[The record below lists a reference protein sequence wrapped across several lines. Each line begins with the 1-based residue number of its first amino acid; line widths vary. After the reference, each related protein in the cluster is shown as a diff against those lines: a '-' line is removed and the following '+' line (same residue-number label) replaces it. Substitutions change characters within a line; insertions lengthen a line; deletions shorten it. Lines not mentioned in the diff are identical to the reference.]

1 MIKTGLSPLDVESD
15 RSFSLIDIRP
25 VSERVSEL
33 GFIPGTLLW
42 PLEDDLRAFAEKI
55 AHLSATKPVVLTCV
69 SGRRSG
75 LAIAALE
82 PLLGPTRHLEGG
94 LLAWSASGFPLCHP
108 EELSPPEGHF
118 HARFRSAFLAEMIE
132 VSVASDD
139 DVDPLASL
147 EFVYAALNQPVP
159 TGELQRLSVTQA
171 LAWSLID
178 GAAAHLRDHGVESER
193 LVTFIEPLY
202 AMASR

>member
-1 MIKTGLSPLDVESD
+1 MIKTGLSPLEVESD
-15 RSFSLIDIRP
+15 RSYSLIDIRP

-42 PLEDDLRAFAEKI
+42 PLEDDLRAFAERI

-108 EELSPPEGHF
+108 EEHAPPPGHF
-118 HARFRSAFLAEMIE
+118 HVRFRSAFLAELVELSVTTDADIE
-132 VSVASDD
+132 
-139 DVDPLASL
+139 PLACL
-147 EFVYAALNQPVP
+147 EYVYDALDMNVP
-159 TGELQRLSVTQA
+159 TGIAQRLEVPREV
-171 LAWSLID
+171 AWPLID
-178 GAAAHLRDHGVESER
+178 RAGAVLRDFGGECER
-193 LVTFIEPLY
+193 IAAFMGPLY
-202 AMASR
+202 AMG